1 MKNNLKNIKY
11 NIIKEMSKASLKKIR
26 RSNQFIKMLRDQ
38 NKRKLEKIIA
48 DDTKPI
54 PTPREY
60 PSLFGEVPE
69 INVPILKPTVVTTTL
84 NKLPNVIQK
93 TTENVINWEEW
104 LKNADKAIEEQNK
117 KNIKWRKWLENIYKV
132 VEPTFTQKEKALR
145 GYTRSYEVGLT
156 NRQDPLIQLQKT
168 RSVIRKNLLKILNEM
183 KGLKF
188 NETLKIKFEKQ
199 NGDELIEEK
208 AYLNAEKQTVTNDVE
223 IVELLQITQQQ
234 ILNKIQKW
242 ISKGSGW
249 TIKSVDGH
257 FINVVKYRPLRGFS
271 YIPLPKEL
279 QNPAKGIINMKNKDD
294 ECFRWCHIRHLLPQ
308 DKDPQRIKKCDKK
321 YVEKLDYSGIEFPVS
336 VKQYNKIE
344 KQNNIRVNVFGY
356 EEGQPY
362 VIYVSKE
369 KFNSCLNL
377 LLITEGEVG
386 HYCLLKDFNKFMYN
400 QTKYKGRKHFCM
412 YCLQGFS
419 SERVLNN
426 HTVDCLEINGE
437 QAIKMPEPGSKIAF
451 KNYRK
456 QLPAPFVIYADF
468 EAITE
473 KVSQKKSHTEQYQK
487 HTACGYGYKVVCCYD
502 NNFSKPIKIYR
513 GEMTIHKFMKDMLA
527 EVEYCQ
533 EVVKNHFT
541 KPLKMT
547 DEDKESF
554 QRAKECHIC
563 KKLFGKDEDGVKNV
577 GGKNIKKVKIKNV
590 KVRDHCHVTGKYRGA
605 AHASCN
611 LNFKL
616 TDKIPVVFHNLKGYD
631 SHFIMQEIG
640 NIAKKHIYFDEE
652 KKKYYNVD
660 INVIPYNMEKY
671 LAFMLG
677 YNLVF
682 IDSFQFM
689 SSSLENLVKNITK
702 CGKCDACNPGNCIK
716 RVVDSEDNVMQHK
729 TSFSCGEC
737 INCKN
742 SSKLCMKLNHN
753 NLIYTPKEFE
763 GEQLKLMIKK
773 GVYPYDY
780 MDSFKKFEDNKLPKK
795 EDFFSIINNKHITD
809 EEYQHAQNVWN
820 KFGLSSMGEYHD
832 LYLKSDILLLA
843 DVFENFRKMCQQ
855 YYELDPAHYFTTPGL
870 SWDAML
876 KTTETELELMSDVDM
891 FQFIEK
897 GMRGGIS
904 YIANRYGK
912 ANNKYMKN
920 YNPEEVSKYIMY
932 LDANNLYGWAM
943 CQHLPTGGFKW
954 LMEEEVNLS
963 KYNDESEKGLILEV
977 DLEYPEEL
985 HDLHNDYPLAA
996 EKIKVTEG
1004 MLSPYCREI
1013 AEKFGVKIGLVE
1025 KLVPTLF
1032 NKERYVLHYR
1042 NLQLYMS
1049 LGLKL
1054 TKIHRALEFNQSP
1067 WLKSYIDFNTK
1078 KRAKAKN
1085 SFEKDF
1091 FKLMNNSVFGKTMEN
1106 LRKRQDIKLV
1116 TDEEQLL
1123 KCSSKPSF
1131 ISCKIFNKDLVAIH
1145 KAKTTLTLNR
1155 PAYVGMCILDLSKTL
1170 MYDFHYNYIKSKYGG
1185 KARLLFTDTD
1195 SLTYEIEADDVYQ
1208 DFWKDKHLFDNSD
1221 YPKNS
1226 PFYNNV
1232 NKKVIGKFKDEAAGM
1247 PIVEF
1252 VGLRSKMYSYMK
1264 DNEQGSRTA
1273 KGIKKNVIKQQL
1285 GHDKYKDVLFNK
1297 KQMCH
1302 TMRLIKSE
1310 RHQIGSYVVD
1320 KISLSCFDDKRY
1332 IHENGAT
1339 SYAYGYANGE
1349 ILWVNLAED

>member
-1 MKNNLKNIKY
+1 MNSQRNYPLLR
-11 NIIKEMSKASLKKIR
+11 KAFGEIT
-26 RSNQFIKMLRDQ
+26 
-38 NKRKLEKIIA
+38 NKFGKPLT
-48 DDTKPI
+48 TKP
-54 PTPREY
+54 
-60 PSLFGEVPE
+60 PSLFEK
-69 INVPILKPTVVTTTL
+69 IKFLTLKPTVVTTTL
-84 NKLPNVIQK
+84 KKLPNLIRK
-93 TTENVINWEEW
+93 TTQKVVNW
-104 LKNADKAIEEQNK
+104 LKWSKNVDKVIEEQT
-117 KNIKWRKWLENIYKV
+117 
-132 VEPTFTQKEKALR
+132 EPTFTQKEKALR
-145 GYTRSYEVGLT
+145 GYTRSYEIGLT
-156 NRQDPLIQLQKT
+156 NRQDPLIQLQNT
-168 RSVIRKNLLKILNEM
+168 RLLIKNNLLKILNEM

-188 NETLKIKFEKQ
+188 NETLKIMFEKQ
-199 NGDELIEEK
+199 NGDELIKEP
-208 AYLNAEKQTVTNDVE
+208 AYLNAEKQTITNDVG
-223 IVELLQITQQQ
+223 IAELLQITQQQ

-257 FINVVKYRPLRGFS
+257 FINVIKYRPLRGHS
-271 YIPLPKEL
+271 YIALPEEL
-279 QNPAKGIINMKNKDD
+279 QNPAKGIINMKNNDN

-356 EEGQPY
+356 EEKQPY

-377 LLITEGEVG
+377 LLITEGEVW

-400 QTKYKGRKHFCM
+400 QTKHKGRKHFCM

-426 HTVDCLEINGE
+426 HTVDCIEINGE

-451 KNYRK
+451 TNYRK

-502 NNFSKPIKIYR
+502 DNFSKPIKIYR
-513 GEMTIHKFMKDMLA
+513 GEMTIQKFMKDMLA

-541 KPLKMT
+541 KPLEMT
-547 DEDKESF
+547 DEDEESF
-554 QRAKECHIC
+554 ERAKECHIC
-563 KKLFGKDEDGVKNV
+563 KKPFGTDEDGVR
-577 GGKNIKKVKIKNV
+577 NIKKVEIKNV

-605 AHASCN
+605 AHVSCN
-611 LNFKL
+611 LNFQL
-616 TDKIPVVFHNLKGYD
+616 TNKIPVVFHNLKGYD

-640 NIAKKHIYFDEE
+640 DIAKKNVYVDEKGRE
-652 KKKYYNVD
+652 HEMR
-660 INVIPYNMEKY
+660 INVIPHNMEKY
-671 LAFMLG
+671 MAFMLG
-677 YNLVF
+677 PHLLF

-689 SSSLENLVKNITK
+689 SSSLSNLV
-702 CGKCDACNPGNCIK
+702 
-716 RVVDSEDNVMQHK
+716 
-729 TSFSCGEC
+729 
-737 INCKN
+737 
-742 SSKLCMKLNHN
+742 N
-753 NLIYTPKEFE
+753 NLPIEAFKYTGEEFQ
-763 GEQLKLMIKK
+763 GEQLSLMKKK
-773 GVYPYDY
+773 GIYPYDY
-780 MDSFKKFEDNKLPKK
+780 MDSFKKFEDNRLPKK
-795 EDFFSIINNKHITD
+795 EDFFSLMNDEHITD

-843 DVFENFRKMCQQ
+843 DVFENFRKACQQ

-876 KTTETELELMSDVDM
+876 KMTETKLELMSDVNM

-912 ANNKYMKN
+912 ANNKYMKE
-920 YNPEEVSKYIMY
+920 YDEKASSKYIMY

-943 CQHLPTGGFKW
+943 SQYLPTGGFKW
-954 LMEEEVNLS
+954 LSEKEVNLS
-963 KYNDESEKGLILEV
+963 KFDDESEKGLILEV
-977 DLEYPEEL
+977 DLEYPKEL

-996 EKIKVTEG
+996 EKIKVTEN
-1004 MLSPYCREI
+1004 MLSPYCKKI
-1013 AEKFGVKIGLVE
+1013 AEKFRVKIGLVE

-1054 TKIHRALEFNQSP
+1054 TKIHRALEFDQSP

-1078 KRAKAKN
+1078 KRANAKN

-1116 TDEEQLL
+1116 TDEKDLIRWA
-1123 KCSSKPSF
+1123 SKPSF
-1131 ISCKIFNKDLVAIH
+1131 ISCKIFNEDLVAIH
-1145 KAKTTLTLNR
+1145 KTKTTLTLNR

-1170 MYDFHYNYIKSKYGG
+1170 MYDFHYNYIKSKYGD

-1195 SLTYEIEADDVYQ
+1195 SLTYEIEANDVYQ
-1208 DFWKDKHLFDNSD
+1208 DFWKDKDLFDNSD

-1226 PFYNNV
+1226 PFHNNA

-1252 VGLRSKMYSYMK
+1252 VGLRSKMYSYIK
-1264 DNEQGSRTA
+1264 DNEQSSRTA
-1273 KGIKKNVIKQQL
+1273 KGIKKNVIKKQL
-1285 GHDKYKDVLFNK
+1285 GHDKYKDILFNK

-1310 RHQIGSYVVD
+1310 KHQIGSYVVD

-1339 SYAYGYANGE
+1339 SYAYGFENSE
-1349 ILWVNLAED
+1349 IFWV

>member
-1 MKNNLKNIKY
+1 MIRMN
-11 NIIKEMSKASLKKIR
+11 KASLKKR
-26 RSNQFIKMLRDQ
+26 SKSNQFIKLLLDQ
-38 NKRKLEKIIA
+38 KKRKP
-48 DDTKPI
+48 DDIKSV
-54 PTPREY
+54 PRQP

-93 TTENVINWEEW
+93 TTKNVIDWEEW
-104 LKNADKAIEEQNK
+104 LKNADKVIEVQNK
-117 KNIKWRKWLENIYKV
+117 KNIKWRKWLENINKV
-132 VEPTFTQKEKALR
+132 TGPTFTHKEKALR
-145 GYTRSYEVGLT
+145 GYTRSYEIGLT
-156 NRQDPLIQLQKT
+156 NRQDPLIQLQNT
-168 RSVIRKNLLKILNEM
+168 RLLINNNLLKILNEM

-188 NETLKIKFEKQ
+188 NETLKIMFEKQ
-199 NGDELIEEK
+199 NGDELIEDS
-208 AYLNAEKQTVTNDVE
+208 AYLNAEKQTVTNDTE

-257 FINVVKYRPLRGFS
+257 FINVIKYKPLRGNS

-279 QNPAKGIINMKNKDD
+279 QNPAKGIINMKNNDN

-356 EEGQPY
+356 EEKQKHP
-362 VIYVSKE
+362 IYVSKE

-400 QTKYKGRKHFCM
+400 QTKHKGRKHFCM

-426 HTVDCLEINGE
+426 HTVDCIEINGE

-451 KNYRK
+451 TNYRK

-473 KVSQKKSHTEQYQK
+473 KVSQKKSQTEQYQK

-502 NNFSKPIKIYR
+502 DKFSKPIKIYR
-513 GEMTIHKFMKDMLA
+513 GKMTIQKFMKDMLV

-533 EVVKNHFT
+533 EVVKTHFT

-547 DEDKESF
+547 EKDEESF
-554 QRAKECHIC
+554 QNMKECHIC
-563 KKLFGKDEDGVKNV
+563 KKPFGMDEDGVRNV
-577 GGKNIKKVKIKNV
+577 GGKNIKKVQIKNV

-605 AHASCN
+605 AHTICN

-640 NIAKKHIYFDEE
+640 NIAKNHIYFDER
-652 KKKYYNVD
+652 KNKYSDVN
-660 INVIPYNMEKY
+660 INVIPHNIEKY

-689 SSSLENLVKNITK
+689 SSSLSNLV
-702 CGKCDACNPGNCIK
+702 
-716 RVVDSEDNVMQHK
+716 
-729 TSFSCGEC
+729 
-737 INCKN
+737 
-742 SSKLCMKLNHN
+742 N
-753 NLIYTPKEFE
+753 NLPNEAFKYIGEEFQD
-763 GEQLKLMIKK
+763 EQLSLMKKK
-773 GVYPYDY
+773 GIYPYDY
-780 MDSFKKFEDNKLPKK
+780 MDSFKKFEDNRLPKK
-795 EDFFSIINNKHITD
+795 EDFFSLMNDEHITD
-809 EEYQHAQNVWN
+809 EEYQHAQNVWK

-843 DVFENFRKMCQQ
+843 DVFENFRKACQQ

-876 KTTETELELMSDVDM
+876 KMTNTELELMSDVDM

-912 ANNKYMKN
+912 ANNKYMKE
-920 YNPEEVSKYIMY
+920 YDEKASSKYIMY

-943 CQHLPTGGFKW
+943 SQYLPTGGFKW
-954 LMEEEVNLS
+954 LSEKEVNLS
-963 KYNDESEKGLILEV
+963 KFDDEFEKGLILEV
-977 DLEYPEEL
+977 DLEYPKEL

-996 EKIKVTEG
+996 EKIKVTEN
-1004 MLSPYCREI
+1004 MLSPFCKKI

-1042 NLQLYMS
+1042 NLQLYLS

-1054 TKIHRALEFNQSP
+1054 TKIHRALEFDQSP
-1067 WLKSYIDFNTK
+1067 WLKTYIDFNTK
-1078 KRAKAKN
+1078 KRAGAKN

-1116 TDEEQLL
+1116 TDEKQLL
-1123 KCSSKPSF
+1123 KWSSKPSF
-1131 ISCKIFNKDLVAIH
+1131 INCKIFNEDLVAIH
-1145 KAKTTLTLNR
+1145 KTKTTLTLNR

-1170 MYDFHYNYIKSKYGG
+1170 MYDFHYNYIKSKYGD

-1226 PFYNNV
+1226 PFYNNT

-1252 VGLRSKMYSYMK
+1252 VGLRSKMYSYIK
-1264 DNEQGSRTA
+1264 DNEQSSRTA
-1273 KGIKKNVIKQQL
+1273 KGIKKNVIKKQL

-1310 RHQIGSYVVD
+1310 KHQIGSYVVD

-1332 IHENGAT
+1332 IHENGVT
-1339 SYAYGYANGE
+1339 SYAYGFENSE
-1349 ILWVNLAED
+1349 IFWI

>member
-1 MKNNLKNIKY
+1 MNK
-11 NIIKEMSKASLKKIR
+11 SSLKKINK
-26 RSNQFIKMLRDQ
+26 SNQFIKLLLDQ
-38 NKRKLEKIIA
+38 KKRKP
-48 DDTKPI
+48 DVTKPV
-54 PTPREY
+54 PTQP
-60 PSLFGEVPE
+60 PSLFGKVPE

-84 NKLPNVIQK
+84 KKLPNVIQK
-93 TTENVINWEEW
+93 TTKNVIDWEEW

-117 KNIKWRKWLENIYKV
+117 KNIKWRKWLENINKV
-132 VEPTFTQKEKALR
+132 AGPTFTQKEKALR
-145 GYTRSYEVGLT
+145 GFTRSYEIGLT
-156 NRQDPLIQLQKT
+156 NRQDPLIQLQNT
-168 RSVIRKNLLKILNEM
+168 RSVIKKNLLKILNEM

-188 NETLKIKFEKQ
+188 NETLKIMFEKL
-199 NGDELIEEK
+199 NGDELIKEP
-208 AYLNAEKQTVTNDVE
+208 AYLNAEKQTVTNETE
-223 IVELLQITQQQ
+223 IEELLQITQQQ

-257 FINVVKYRPLRGFS
+257 FINVVKYRPLRGYS

-279 QNPAKGIINMKNKDD
+279 QNPAKGIINMKNNDN

-308 DKDPQRIKKCDKK
+308 NKNPQRIKECDKK

-336 VKQYNKIE
+336 AKQYNKIE

-356 EEGQPY
+356 EEKQKYP
-362 VIYVSKE
+362 IYISKE

-377 LLITEGEVG
+377 LLLTEGDAK

-400 QTKYKGRKHFCM
+400 QTKHKRRKHFCM

-426 HTVDCLEINGE
+426 HIVDCIKINGE
-437 QAIKMPEPGSKIAF
+437 QAIKMPEPGSKITF
-451 KNYRK
+451 TNYRK

-473 KVSQKKSHTEQYQK
+473 KVSQKKSQTEQYQK
-487 HTACGYGYKVVCCYD
+487 HTACGYGYKVVCSYD
-502 NNFSKPIKIYR
+502 DKFSKPIKIYR

-533 EVVKNHFT
+533 EVVKTNFT

-563 KKLFGKDEDGVKNV
+563 KKPFDKNEDGVRNV
-577 GGKNIKKVKIKNV
+577 GGKNIKKVQIKNV

-605 AHASCN
+605 AHAICN

-616 TDKIPVVFHNLKGYD
+616 SDKIPVVFHNLKGYD

-640 NIAKKHIYFDEE
+640 NIAKNHIYFDER
-652 KKKYYNVD
+652 KNKYHDVN
-660 INVIPYNMEKY
+660 INVIPYNIEKY

-689 SSSLENLVKNITK
+689 SSSLSNLV
-702 CGKCDACNPGNCIK
+702 
-716 RVVDSEDNVMQHK
+716 
-729 TSFSCGEC
+729 
-737 INCKN
+737 
-742 SSKLCMKLNHN
+742 N
-753 NLIYTPKEFE
+753 NLPIEAFKYTGKEFQ
-763 GEQLKLMIKK
+763 GEQLSLMKKK

-780 MDSFKKFEDNKLPKK
+780 MDSFKKFEENRLPKK
-795 EDFFSIINNKHITD
+795 ENFFSLMNDEHITD

-843 DVFENFRKMCQQ
+843 DVFENFRKACQQ

-876 KTTETELELMSDVDM
+876 KMTETKLELMSDVDM

-912 ANNKYMKN
+912 ANNKYMKE
-920 YNPEEVSKYIMY
+920 YDEKASSKYIMY

-943 CQHLPTGGFKW
+943 SQYLPTGGFKW
-954 LMEEEVNLS
+954 LSEKEVNLS
-963 KYNDESEKGLILEV
+963 KYNDEFEKGLILEV
-977 DLEYPEEL
+977 DLEYPKEL

-996 EKIKVTEG
+996 EKIKVTEN
-1004 MLSPYCREI
+1004 MLSPYCKKI

-1054 TKIHRALEFNQSP
+1054 TKIHRALEFDQSP

-1078 KRAKAKN
+1078 KRAEAKN

-1116 TDEEQLL
+1116 TDEEDLL
-1123 KCSSKPSF
+1123 RWASKPSF
-1131 ISCKIFNKDLVAIH
+1131 ISCKIFNEDLVAVH
-1145 KAKTTLTLNR
+1145 KTKATLTLNR

-1170 MYDFHYNYIKSKYGG
+1170 MYDFHYNYIKSKYGD

-1221 YPKNS
+1221 YPKDS
-1226 PFYNNV
+1226 PFHNNA

-1252 VGLRSKMYSYMK
+1252 VGLRSKMYSYIK
-1264 DNEQGSRTA
+1264 DNEQSSRTA
-1273 KGIKKNVIKQQL
+1273 KGIKKNVIKKQL

-1310 RHQIGSYVVD
+1310 KHQIGSYVVD

-1339 SYAYGYANGE
+1339 SYAYGFENSE
-1349 ILWVNLAED
+1349 IFWV

>member
-1 MKNNLKNIKY
+1 MN
-11 NIIKEMSKASLKKIR
+11 KASLKKR
-26 RSNQFIKMLRDQ
+26 SKSNQFIKLLLDQ
-38 NKRKLEKIIA
+38 KKRKS
-48 DDTKPI
+48 DDIKSV
-54 PTPREY
+54 PRQP

-93 TTENVINWEEW
+93 TTKNVIDWEEW
-104 LKNADKAIEEQNK
+104 LKNADKVIEVQNK
-117 KNIKWRKWLENIYKV
+117 KNIKWRKWLENINKV
-132 VEPTFTQKEKALR
+132 TGPTFTHKEKALR
-145 GYTRSYEVGLT
+145 GYTRSYEIGLT
-156 NRQDPLIQLQKT
+156 NRQDPLIQLQNT
-168 RSVIRKNLLKILNEM
+168 RLLINNNLLKILNEM

-188 NETLKIKFEKQ
+188 NETLKIMFEKQ
-199 NGDELIEEK
+199 NGDELIEDS
-208 AYLNAEKQTVTNDVE
+208 AYLNAEKQTVTNDTE

-257 FINVVKYRPLRGFS
+257 FINVIKYKPLRGNS

-279 QNPAKGIINMKNKDD
+279 QNPAKGIINMKNNDN

-356 EEGQPY
+356 EEKQKHP
-362 VIYVSKE
+362 IYVSKE

-400 QTKYKGRKHFCM
+400 QTKHKGRKHFCM

-426 HTVDCLEINGE
+426 HTVDCIEINGE

-451 KNYRK
+451 TNYRK

-473 KVSQKKSHTEQYQK
+473 KVSQKKSQTEQYQK

-502 NNFSKPIKIYR
+502 DKFSKPIKIYR
-513 GEMTIHKFMKDMLA
+513 GKMTIQKFMKDMLA

-533 EVVKNHFT
+533 EVVKTHFT

-547 DEDKESF
+547 EKDEESF
-554 QRAKECHIC
+554 QNMKECHIC
-563 KKLFGKDEDGVKNV
+563 KKPFGMDEDGVRNV
-577 GGKNIKKVKIKNV
+577 GGKNIKKVQIKNV

-605 AHASCN
+605 AHTICN

-640 NIAKKHIYFDEE
+640 NIAKNHIYFDER
-652 KKKYYNVD
+652 KNKYSDVN
-660 INVIPYNMEKY
+660 INVIPHNIEKY

-689 SSSLENLVKNITK
+689 SSSLSNLV
-702 CGKCDACNPGNCIK
+702 
-716 RVVDSEDNVMQHK
+716 
-729 TSFSCGEC
+729 
-737 INCKN
+737 
-742 SSKLCMKLNHN
+742 N
-753 NLIYTPKEFE
+753 NLPNEAFKYIGEEFQD
-763 GEQLKLMIKK
+763 EQLSLMKKK

-780 MDSFKKFEDNKLPKK
+780 MDSFKKFEDNRLPNK
-795 EDFFSIINNKHITD
+795 EDFFSLMNNEHITD
-809 EEYQHAQNVWN
+809 EEYQHAQNVWK

-843 DVFENFRKMCQQ
+843 DVFENFRKACQQ

-876 KTTETELELMSDVDM
+876 KMTNTELELMSDVDM

-912 ANNKYMKN
+912 ANNKYMKK
-920 YNPEEVSKYIMY
+920 YDEKASSKYIMY

-943 CQHLPTGGFKW
+943 SQYLPTGGFKW
-954 LMEEEVNLS
+954 LSEKEVNLS
-963 KYNDESEKGLILEV
+963 KFDDEFEKGLILEV
-977 DLEYPEEL
+977 DLEYPKEL

-996 EKIKVTEG
+996 EKIKVTEN
-1004 MLSPYCREI
+1004 MLSPFCKKI

-1042 NLQLYMS
+1042 NLQLYLS

-1054 TKIHRALEFNQSP
+1054 TKIHRALEFDQSP
-1067 WLKSYIDFNTK
+1067 WLKTYIDFNTK
-1078 KRAKAKN
+1078 KRAGAKN

-1116 TDEEQLL
+1116 TDEKQLL
-1123 KCSSKPSF
+1123 KWSSKPSF
-1131 ISCKIFNKDLVAIH
+1131 INCKIFNEDLVAIH
-1145 KAKTTLTLNR
+1145 KTKTTSTLNR

-1170 MYDFHYNYIKSKYGG
+1170 MYDFHYNYIKSKYGD

-1226 PFYNNV
+1226 PFYNNA

-1252 VGLRSKMYSYMK
+1252 VGLRSKMYSYIK
-1264 DNEQGSRTA
+1264 DNEQSSRTA
-1273 KGIKKNVIKQQL
+1273 KGIKKNVIKKQL

-1310 RHQIGSYVVD
+1310 KHQIGSYVVD

-1332 IHENGAT
+1332 IHENGVT
-1339 SYAYGYANGE
+1339 SYAYGFENSE
-1349 ILWVNLAED
+1349 IFWI

>member
-1 MKNNLKNIKY
+1 MN
-11 NIIKEMSKASLKKIR
+11 KASLKKR
-26 RSNQFIKMLRDQ
+26 SKSNQFIKMLLNQ
-38 NKRKLEKIIA
+38 KKIKP
-48 DDTKPI
+48 DDIKSV
-54 PTPREY
+54 PRQP

-93 TTENVINWEEW
+93 TTKNVINWEEW
-104 LKNADKAIEEQNK
+104 LKNADKVIEVQNK
-117 KNIKWRKWLENIYKV
+117 KNIKWRKWLENINKV
-132 VEPTFTQKEKALR
+132 TGPTFTHKEKALR
-145 GYTRSYEVGLT
+145 GYTRSYEIGLT

-168 RSVIRKNLLKILNEM
+168 RSVIKNNLLKILNEM

-199 NGDELIEEK
+199 NGDELIEEN
-208 AYLNAEKQTVTNDVE
+208 AYLNAEKQTVTNDAE
-223 IVELLQITQQQ
+223 IAELLQITQQQ

-257 FINVVKYRPLRGFS
+257 FINVIKYRPLRGYS
-271 YIPLPKEL
+271 YISLPKEL
-279 QNPAKGIINMKNKDD
+279 QHPAKGIINMKNNDN

-308 DKDPQRIKKCDKK
+308 NEHPERIKKCDKK
-321 YVEKLDYSGIEFPVS
+321 YVEKLDYSGIDFPVS

-356 EEGQPY
+356 EEKQPY

-377 LLITEGEVG
+377 LLITEGEVW

-400 QTKYKGRKHFCM
+400 QTKHKGRKHFCM

-426 HTVDCLEINGE
+426 HTVDCIEINGK
-437 QAIKMPEPGSKIAF
+437 QSIKMPEPGSKISF
-451 KNYRK
+451 TNFRK
-456 QLPAPFVIYADF
+456 QLSAPFIIYADF

-502 NNFSKPIKIYR
+502 DKFSKPIKIYR
-513 GEMTIHKFMKDMLA
+513 GEMTIQKFMKDMLD

-533 EVVKNHFT
+533 EVVKTHFT

-547 DEDKESF
+547 EKDEESF
-554 QRAKECHIC
+554 QNMKECHIC
-563 KKLFGKDEDGVKNV
+563 KKPFGMDEDGVRNV
-577 GGKNIKKVKIKNV
+577 GGKNIKKVQIKNV

-605 AHASCN
+605 AHTICN

-640 NIAKKHIYFDEE
+640 NIAKNHIYFDER
-652 KKKYYNVD
+652 KNKYSDVN
-660 INVIPYNMEKY
+660 INVIPHNMEKY
-671 LAFMLG
+671 MAFMLG
-677 YNLVF
+677 QNLVF

-689 SSSLENLVKNITK
+689 SSSLSNLV
-702 CGKCDACNPGNCIK
+702 
-716 RVVDSEDNVMQHK
+716 
-729 TSFSCGEC
+729 
-737 INCKN
+737 
-742 SSKLCMKLNHN
+742 N
-753 NLIYTPKEFE
+753 NLPIEAFKYTGEEFQRQ
-763 GEQLKLMIKK
+763 QLSLMKKK
-773 GVYPYDY
+773 GIYPYDY
-780 MDSFKKFEDNKLPKK
+780 MDSFKKFEDNRLPKK
-795 EDFFSIINNKHITD
+795 EDFFSLMNDEHITD

-843 DVFENFRKMCQQ
+843 DVFENFRKACQQ

-876 KTTETELELMSDVDM
+876 KMTETKLELMSDVDM

-912 ANNKYMKN
+912 ANNKYMKE
-920 YNPEEVSKYIMY
+920 YDEKASSKYIMY

-943 CQHLPTGGFKW
+943 SQYLPIGGFKW
-954 LMEEEVNLS
+954 LSEKEVNLS
-963 KYNDESEKGLILEV
+963 KFDDNSEKGLILEV
-977 DLEYPEEL
+977 DLEYPKEL

-996 EKIKVTEG
+996 EKIKVTEN
-1004 MLSPYCREI
+1004 MLSPYCQKI
-1013 AEKFGVKIGLVE
+1013 AEQFGVKIGLVE

-1054 TKIHRALEFNQSP
+1054 TKIHRALEFDQSP

-1078 KRAKAKN
+1078 KRAEAKN

-1116 TDEEQLL
+1116 TDEENLL
-1123 KCSSKPSF
+1123 RWASKPSF
-1131 ISCKIFNKDLVAIH
+1131 ISCKIFNEDLVAIH
-1145 KAKTTLTLNR
+1145 KTKTTLTLNR

-1170 MYDFHYNYIKSKYGG
+1170 MYDFHYNYIKSKYGD

-1221 YPKNS
+1221 YPKDS
-1226 PFYNNV
+1226 PFHNNA

-1252 VGLRSKMYSYMK
+1252 VGLRSKMYSYIK
-1264 DNEQGSRTA
+1264 DNEQSSRTA
-1273 KGIKKNVIKQQL
+1273 KGIKKNVIKKQL

-1310 RHQIGSYVVD
+1310 KHQIGSYVVD

-1332 IHENGAT
+1332 IHENGVT
-1339 SYAYGYANGE
+1339 SYAYGFENSE
-1349 ILWVNLAED
+1349 IFWI